1 MLDLLDTFR
10 PNITAKGKQV
20 IGHTKVHLEGGS
32 ICRLRECNLGNLI
45 ADSMVYSR
53 MLENKG
59 GEYWT
64 DAAIALIAGGGT
76 YYVVD
81 KSMMVLLLQNP
92 TYFRHTHFH
101 QKDC

>member
-1 MLDLLDTFR
+1 MLDLLDAFR

-20 IGHTKVHLEGGS
+20 IGRTKVHLEGGN
-32 ICRLRECNLGNLI
+32 ICRLRECNLGNLM

-64 DAAIALIAGGGT
+64 DAAIALIPGGGT
-76 YYVVD
+76 YIVD
-81 KSMMVLLLQNP
+81 RSMMILLLTNS
-92 TYFRHTHFH
+92 TYFRYTHFH
-101 QKDC
+101 Q